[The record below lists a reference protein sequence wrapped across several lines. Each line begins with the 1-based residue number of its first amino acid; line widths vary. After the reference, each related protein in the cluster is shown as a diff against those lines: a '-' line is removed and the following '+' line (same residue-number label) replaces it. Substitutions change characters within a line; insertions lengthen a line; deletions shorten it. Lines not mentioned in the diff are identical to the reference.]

1 VQLQFWGV
9 RGSLATPERSKL
21 RYGGNTACVE
31 LDLPEA
37 HIVLDAGTGIRALG
51 ERLAAADGKPV
62 HILLTHLHLDHI
74 QGLLFFAPL
83 FQPDRE
89 IVIWGPP
96 ATSRGHDV
104 RTSLARYL
112 SAPLAPIEIRDLPA
126 SVRFESCPPNEWEVP
141 GATVRAGS
149 ILHRGLT
156 LGFRITCG
164 GATLAYLPDH
174 EPGLTG
180 DLRTTD
186 RAWLSGTSLAEG
198 ADLLVHDGQYT
209 SDEYEVTRGWGHSTV
224 GDAVLFAGRCGVG
237 RTRIFHHDPA
247 HDDDLL
253 DRIEALAREAAGDA
267 DVALAREGEALR
279 LA

>member
-1 VQLQFWGV
+1 VQLRFWGV

-31 LDLPEA
+31 VDLPET
-37 HIVLDAGTGIRALG
+37 HLVLDAGTGIRALG
-51 ERLAAADGKPV
+51 ERLAAGEGKPV

-83 FQPDRE
+83 FQPGRE
-89 IVIWGPP
+89 ITIWGPP
-96 ATSRGHDV
+96 ARGHDV

-126 SVRFESCPPNEWEVP
+126 SVRFESCPPGEWEVP
-141 GATVRAGS
+141 GAIVRASS

-156 LGFRITCG
+156 LGFRIAHEG
-164 GATLAYLPDH
+164 STLAYLPDH
-174 EPGLTG
+174 EPALTG
-180 DLRTTD
+180 DLATTD
-186 RAWLSGTSLAEG
+186 RAWLSGTDLAGG

-209 SDEYEVTRGWGHSTV
+209 RDEYEVTRGWGHSTV
-224 GDAVLFAGRCGVG
+224 GDAIAFAARCGVG
-237 RTRIFHHDPA
+237 QTRLFHHDPA
-247 HDDDLL
+247 HDDELL
-253 DRIEALAREAAGDA
+253 DRIEELARDEAGDA
-267 DVALAREGEALR
+267 DVALAREGETIR